1 MTKIPRSF
9 LFLLLAFTSALS
21 QTGPASKPAQ
31 STPPAKASPASSPA
45 GAQKTQ
51 QPAAKPSS
59 ARSQQAP
66 NKPANRAAAYYHYA
80 LAHSYEDMVSLYGL
94 SEYATK
100 AIEEYKLAIE
110 NDPTSDFLNSG
121 LAELYAKTNRIRDAV
136 LEAQGIL
143 EREPNNLEARKLL
156 GRIYL
161 RSLGDMQAGTQSQE
175 VLKLAIAQYEQIVK
189 IEPKAVDS
197 HLLLG
202 RLYILNKDLLKAE
215 SEFKTA
221 IALQPDSEEAVTNL
235 AYLYNEQ
242 GESAKAARTL
252 TQIPEPTRSTKLYL
266 ALGYTYEQQ
275 HEPKKAIKAYKQAI
289 ALDHDNLDAMRGL
302 AQNLLNDG
310 QMEPSLEQYRL
321 IVEADPQDAQ
331 AQLRIAE
338 IQRRTGKLDAALE
351 SLKKTEGLVQDSLE
365 VPYNFALVYAAQGR
379 YDEAIQ
385 TLQKLLEKTSRPDDK
400 FTLSEGNNRAVF
412 LERLGGLYRETGKP
426 QLALETFRKMLV
438 LNDDNAIRGYQ
449 QLVDTY
455 RDMKQWLQATATAQ
469 EAVAKYPKDRNLKL
483 MLAGQLADTGH
494 VDEGLSLAKSLLK
507 GTNAKED
514 REVYLSVSQIE
525 SRLKRWPDAEAM
537 VAEAE
542 KRSSSV
548 EDKQYVAFVQ
558 GSIYERQKKY
568 DLAEEKFRRV
578 LADDPQNSMALN
590 YLGYM
595 LAERGIHLEEAVSLI
610 KKALEIEPQNGA
622 YLDSMGWAYFK
633 QGNYLLA
640 EENLRKAVS
649 RVGNDATLHDHL
661 GDLYQKTGRLKLAT
675 AHWERALEEW
685 NKSVPAEVETA
696 DVAKVQKKLESARV
710 QLAKQQAA
718 AKTESK

>member
-1 MTKIPRSF
+1 
-9 LFLLLAFTSALS
+9 
-21 QTGPASKPAQ
+21 
-31 STPPAKASPASSPA
+31 
-45 GAQKTQ
+45 
-51 QPAAKPSS
+51 
-59 ARSQQAP
+59 
-66 NKPANRAAAYYHYA
+66 
-80 LAHSYEDMVSLYGL
+80 MVSLYGL
-94 SEYATK
+94 SEYASK
-100 AIEEYKLAIE
+100 AIEEYKLAIQ

-121 LAELYAKTNRIRDAV
+121 LAELYAKTSRIRDAV
-136 LEAQGIL
+136 LEAQSIL

-175 VLKLAIAQYEQIVK
+175 VLKLAIAQYEQITK

-215 SEFKTA
+215 AEFKTA
-221 IALQPDSEEAVTNL
+221 IGLQPDSEEAVTNL

-242 GESAKAARTL
+242 GETAKAARTL
-252 TQIPEPTRSTKLYL
+252 TSMAEANRSAKLYL

-275 HEPKKAIKAYKQAI
+275 HDPKNAIKAYKQAV
-289 ALDHDNLDAMRGL
+289 ALDKDNLDAMRGL

-310 QMEPSLEQYRL
+310 QMEAALEEYRL
-321 IVEADPQDAQ
+321 VVDADPQDAQ

-338 IQRRTGKLDAALE
+338 IQRRTGKLDAALD
-351 SLKKTEGLVQDSLE
+351 SLKKTETLVQDSLE

-385 TLQKLLEKTSRPDDK
+385 TLQKLLDKTARPDNK
-400 FTLSEGNNRAVF
+400 YTTSEGNNRSVF

-426 QLALETFRKMLV
+426 ELALETFRKMLA
-438 LNDDNAIRGYQ
+438 LNDENAVRGYQ

-455 RDMKQWLQATATAQ
+455 RDAKQWSQATVTAQ
-469 EAVAKYPKDRNLKL
+469 EAVAKFPKDRNLKL

-494 VDEGLSLAKSLLK
+494 TDEGIALAKSLLK
-507 GTNAKED
+507 GTSAKDD
-514 REVYLSVSQIE
+514 REVYLSISQIY
-525 SRLKRWPDAEAM
+525 SRLKRWPEAEGAA
-537 VAEAE
+537 AEAE
-542 KRSSSV
+542 KRSTTA
-548 EDKQYVAFVQ
+548 EEKRYVASVL

-578 LADDPQNSMALN
+578 LADDPQDGGALN

-595 LAERGIHLEEAVSLI
+595 LADRGLRLDEAVGLI
-610 KKALEIEPQNGA
+610 KRALEIDPQNGA

-696 DVAKVQKKLESARV
+696 DVAKVQRKLETARV